1 MALGLPGDDQR
12 VEFQQLVHQTVVLPV
27 NGPSVRAVQHL
38 GPQHRIILGERVAA
52 LDLEARLAV
61 ARQVVEE
68 QCLLD
73 RRDQAVAD
81 AAENRVVGPDHQ
93 QVLARLAQPAAVVQQ
108 VPLQGVDVAARH
120 AAGDRRIYLP
130 DTVFNILHRYRRHR
144 LRMLAV
150 CVHQEHRVEDLH
162 GGMGVEGGMDLGNRR
177 EVAVDEGAQAGV
189 VFDRA
194 APRTTAHE
202 QLEIRQAEG
211 VLHVDGQQANPFL
224 VGSRRRDAVFPG
236 PGRRLPRAFAVRH
249 APHVAHRVGIE
260 MVRHGKLAPVHRC
273 TLH

>member
-12 VEFQQLVHQTVVLPV
+12 VERQQLVHQPVVLPV

-68 QCLLD
+68 KRLLD
-73 RRDQAVAD
+73 RRDQAMAD

-93 QVLARLAQPAAVVQQ
+93 QVLARLVQPAAVVQQ

-120 AAGDRRIYLP
+120 AVGDRRIYLP

-150 CVHQEHRVEDLH
+150 RVHQENRVEYLH
-162 GGMGVEGGMDLGNRR
+162 DGMGVEGGMDLGNRR
-177 EVAVDEGAQAGV
+177 QVAVDEGAQAGV
-189 VFDRA
+189 VLDGA
-194 APRTTAHE
+194 ASRTTADE

-211 VLHVDGQQANPFL
+211 VLHVDGQQANPLL
-224 VGSRRRDAVFPG
+224 VGSRRRDAVLLG
-236 PGRRLPRAFAVRH
+236 PGRRLSGAFAIRH
-249 APHVAHRVGIE
+249 APHLAHRIGIE
-260 MVRHGKLAPVHRC
+260 MVRDGKLTPIHAC
-273 TLH
+273 ALH